1 MLISYT
7 KYEFNPPS
15 QLNGR
20 RYINPKSP
28 VLQHPLGFIGSL
40 IFLLPFLYH
49 LLNYVGVNI
58 DWNDDL
64 SIILGFCFFIFLW
77 IGSIHSFL
85 SYCGY
90 YYQCVQFDKELKK
103 EDIEVRSGVI
113 KFVYDDLKEIP
124 KSGFNTYTFGNG
136 ITYEGKWKGG
146 VRHGQGKEMDKY
158 GNIIKEGVWE
168 KGTFLTDPNTDP
180 LLKNILTKNQTIKKT
195 KTISNS
201 IDNDKI
207 LDQIK
212 KLSQLKDE
220 GILTVEEFENK
231 KTELLKKL

>member
-7 KYEFNPPS
+7 QYEFNPPS

-58 DWNDDL
+58 EWNDDL
-64 SIILGFCFFIFLW
+64 SIILGICFFIFLW

-90 YYQCVQFDKELKK
+90 YYQCVQFDKELNK

-158 GNIIKEGVWE
+158 GNIIKEGLWE
-168 KGTFLTDPNTDP
+168 KGEFVTNEI
-180 LLKNILTKNQTIKKT
+180 LKKYKVIKNEETHSSSKKG
-195 KTISNS
+195 
-201 IDNDKI
+201 NDI

-212 KLSQLKDE
+212 KLSQLKDQ
-220 GILTVEEFENK
+220 GILTEEEFKIK